1 MTRSLHE
8 SELAA
13 GPIEQFR
20 RWFNEATLA
29 GVEMPEAMGLTTV
42 SNGRPS
48 SRMVL
53 LKGVDTGFV
62 FYTNYKSRKSK
73 ELAEDLHAALLFHW
87 VQLDKQVRVE
97 GLVERVSAAES
108 DAYFATRPRG
118 SQIGAWASPQSQVI
132 GSREELE
139 QAARDLSERYEGSE
153 IPRPPFWGGFRV
165 VPDSVEFWQ
174 GRQNRLHDRLR
185 YRKDGQRWI
194 IERLAP

>member
-1 MTRSLHE
+1 MRSLHE

-20 RWFNEATLA
+20 RWFDQAATA

-42 SNGRPS
+42 SDGRPS

-53 LKGVDTGFV
+53 LKEVDTGFV
-62 FYTNYKSRKSK
+62 FFTNYKSRKSRD
-73 ELAEDLHAALLFHW
+73 LAEDLRAALLFHW
-87 VQLDKQVRVE
+87 IPLERQVPIE

-132 GSREELE
+132 ASRDELDQALRKIEERF
-139 QAARDLSERYEGSE
+139 QDSE
-153 IPRPPFWGGFRV
+153 IPRPPFWGGFRLI
-165 VPDSVEFWQ
+165 PDKVEFWQ
-174 GRQNRLHDRLR
+174 GRQDRLHDRLR
-185 YRKDGQRWI
+185 YRKDGGLWI
-194 IERLAP
+194 VERLAP

>member
-20 RWFNEATLA
+20 RWFEEATQA

-62 FYTNYKSRKSK
+62 FYTNYKSRKSR
-73 ELAEDLHAALLFHW
+73 ELAEDLRAALLFHW

-118 SQIGAWASPQSQVI
+118 SQIGAWASPQSQLI

-139 QAARDLSERYEGSE
+139 QAARAISERYEGSE

-185 YRKDGQRWI
+185 YRKDGERWI

>member
-20 RWFNEATLA
+20 RWFEEATLA

-73 ELAEDLHAALLFHW
+73 ELAENLRAALLFHW
-87 VQLDKQVRVE
+87 VQLEKQVRIE
-97 GLVERVSAAES
+97 GLVERVSTAES

-118 SQIGAWASPQSQVI
+118 SQIGAWVSPQSQLI
-132 GSREELE
+132 ESREELE
-139 QAARDLSERYEGSE
+139 QAARTLTERYEGSE

-165 VPDSVEFWQ
+165 VPESVEFWQ

-185 YRKDGQRWI
+185 YRKDGERWI